1 MANQAQ
7 AVAYSR
13 KLLFLE
19 QLNHIKTSQV
29 IPDESCRCV
38 SQMPWMMVVQ
48 EDSKKSEQPGLVEGD
63 SAHGRRLELGDL
75 QGPFQPKLFHN
86 STIPSIR
93 KKD

>member
-13 KLLFLE
+13 RLLFLE

-29 IPDESCRCV
+29 IPDESCHCV

-63 SAHGRRLELGDL
+63 SAHGKGLKVDDL
-75 QGPFQPKLFHN
+75 
-86 STIPSIR
+86 
-93 KKD
+93 